1 MVNWQK
7 EAIDDLRRYPALR
20 QSLDSIRERRA
31 ALDLQ
36 AGAVRSSFR
45 DAAPVSGGG
54 GSGAEDKLIACI
66 MERERLAANYKAVS
80 KLVRQIEIALSL
92 LGEDEQLALERF
104 YIHHQ
109 DRHVE
114 RLCEE
119 LGYEKSN
126 VYELKDRALRRFTIA
141 MYGIL
146 DL

>member
-1 MVNWQK
+1 
-7 EAIDDLRRYPALR
+7 
-20 QSLDSIRERRA
+20 
-31 ALDLQ
+31 
-36 AGAVRSSFR
+36 
-45 DAAPVSGGG
+45 
-54 GSGAEDKLIACI
+54 

-104 YIHHQ
+104 YIHRQ
-109 DRHVE
+109 EQHVE

-119 LGYEKSN
+119 LGYEKSR

>member
-36 AGAVRSSFR
+36 AGAVRSSFH

-54 GSGAEDKLIACI
+54 SSGAEDKLIACI

-92 LGEDEQLALERF
+92 LGEDEQLVLERF
-104 YIHHQ
+104 YIHRQ
-109 DRHVE
+109 DRNVE

-119 LGYEKSN
+119 LGYEKSR
-126 VYELKDRALRRFTIA
+126 VYELKNRALRRFTIA